1 MTRSLD
7 EALEFLRVL
16 ADEIPDSR
24 VRALPIAEAPV
35 ILLTQTDASAASA
48 ATGMLGFVAY
58 DPLRRQGKQIFVS
71 ARKVP
76 EWMIQW
82 MARLKRRDQYIGQ
95 HELVAMLTPFLSL
108 PEGLQGTKGRSI
120 RGQHIC
126 DRGDHARV
134 YGPARLCFNL
144 FHLTRLS
151 LACDVT
157 ILLYVPSESNIADW
171 PTRGKLR
178 DVIAQTGATSCYM

>member
-1 MTRSLD
+1 
-7 EALEFLRVL
+7 
-16 ADEIPDSR
+16 
-24 VRALPIAEAPV
+24 
-35 ILLTQTDASAASA
+35 
-48 ATGMLGFVAY
+48 
-58 DPLRRQGKQIFVS
+58 
-71 ARKVP
+71 
-76 EWMIQW
+76 MIQW
-82 MARLKRRDQYIGQ
+82 MARLKRRAQYIGQ
-95 HELVAMLTPFLSL
+95 HELVAMFTPFLSL
-108 PEGLQGTKGRSI
+108 PEVFRGRRVVLTSV

-178 DVIAQTGATSCYM
+178 DVIAQTGATSCYMSLPSLRLLSAPWAEVYREITA